1 MLAVIQARLNSQ
13 RLPGKALRMLGK
25 KNILERTINRLKQ
38 SKKITTVVVATST
51 EKTDAPIAE
60 HAQEIGTKI
69 YRGELEDV
77 GNRLLNA
84 AKSMGSG
91 SFVRISGDSP
101 FIDWRLVDQAID
113 LHNISEADLV
123 SNIFPRTYPKGQSVE
138 IIKTASLAKLC
149 KSERT
154 NEEKEHVTPYF
165 YKNYNKFCIINF
177 TSGHNHSR
185 SNHCIDDQTD
195 FETAQKVVRDLP
207 GDDLSWQE
215 LELLFSKHRKKLEG

>member
-1 MLAVIQARLNSQ
+1 MLALIQARFNSQ
-13 RLPGKALRMLGK
+13 RLPGKALRMLGN
-25 KNILERTINRLKQ
+25 KNLLERTINRLKK

-51 EKTDAPIAE
+51 EKTDDPIAE
-60 HAQEIGTKI
+60 HAQKTGTKI
-69 YRGELEDV
+69 YRGDLEDV
-77 GNRLLNA
+77 GSRLFNG
-84 AKSMGSG
+84 AKSMGSD

>member
-1 MLAVIQARLNSQ
+1 MLAVIQARFNSK

-38 SKKITTVVVATST
+38 SKKITTVAVATST
-51 EKTDAPIAE
+51 EKTDDPIAE
-60 HAQEIGTKI
+60 HAQEIGTTI

-113 LHNISEADLV
+113 LYNISEADLV

-138 IIKTASLAKLC
+138 IITTASLAKLC
-149 KSERT
+149 KRERT
-154 NEEKEHVTPYF
+154 KEEKEHVTPYF

-177 TSGHNHSR
+177 TSGHSHSI

-195 FETAQKVVRDLP
+195 FETAQKVVRELP

-215 LELLFSKHRKKLEG
+215 LEILFSTHRKKHEG

>member
-1 MLAVIQARLNSQ
+1 MLAVIQARFTSK
-13 RLPGKALRMLGK
+13 RLPGKALRLLGE
-25 KNILERTINRLKQ
+25 KNLLERTINRLKQ
-38 SKKITTVVVATST
+38 SEKISAIMVATSS
-51 EKTDAPIAE
+51 EKTDDPIAE
-60 HAQEIGTKI
+60 HAQEIGTEI
-69 YRGELEDV
+69 YRGDLRDV
-77 GNRLLNA
+77 GNRLLNG
-84 AKSMGSG
+84 AKSMGSD

-177 TSGHNHSR
+177 TSGHNHSK

-195 FETAQKVVRDLP
+195 FETAQKVVKDLM
-207 GDDLSWQE
+207 GDDLSWKE
-215 LELLFSKHRKKLEG
+215 LEILFSTHRKKHES

>member
-1 MLAVIQARLNSQ
+1 MLAVIQARFTSK
-13 RLPGKALRMLGK
+13 RLPGKALRLLGE
-25 KNILERTINRLKQ
+25 KNLLERTINRLKQ
-38 SKKITTVVVATST
+38 SEKISAIMVATSS
-51 EKTDAPIAE
+51 EKTDDPIAE
-60 HAQEIGTKI
+60 HAQEIGTEI
-69 YRGELEDV
+69 YRGDLRDV
-77 GNRLLNA
+77 GNRLLNG
-84 AKSMGSG
+84 AKSMGSD

-195 FETAQKVVRDLP
+195 FETAQKVVKDLT
-207 GDDLSWQE
+207 GDDLSWKE
-215 LELLFSKHRKKLEG
+215 LEILFSTHRKKHES

>member
-1 MLAVIQARLNSQ
+1 MLAVIQARFTSK
-13 RLPGKALRMLGK
+13 RLPGKALRLLGE
-25 KNILERTINRLKQ
+25 KNLLERTINRLKQ
-38 SKKITTVVVATST
+38 SEKISAIMVATSS
-51 EKTDAPIAE
+51 EKTDDPIAE
-60 HAQEIGTKI
+60 HAQEIGTEI
-69 YRGELEDV
+69 YRGDLRDV
-77 GNRLLNA
+77 GNRLLNG
-84 AKSMGSG
+84 AKSMGSD

-177 TSGHNHSR
+177 TSGHNHSK
-185 SNHCIDDQTD
+185 SNHCIDDQID
-195 FETAQKVVRDLP
+195 FETAQKVVM
-207 GDDLSWQE
+207 DLSGDYLSWRE
-215 LELLFSKHRKKLEG
+215 LEILFSTHRKKLEG